1 MGNKYNKSDVVKH
14 ASQGAVFLHVKNIK
28 MNVKGVFMKDTKA
41 KQITVRITK
50 TQEDTL
56 QIMVDSGEHKSIA
69 AAVQYLINKE
79 AALKSN

>member
-1 MGNKYNKSDVVKH
+1 
-14 ASQGAVFLHVKNIK
+14 
-28 MNVKGVFMKDTKA
+28 MKDTKA

-56 QIMVDSGEHKSIA
+56 QRMVDSGEHKTIA
-69 AAVQYLINKE
+69 AVVQYLINKE

>member
-1 MGNKYNKSDVVKH
+1 
-14 ASQGAVFLHVKNIK
+14 
-28 MNVKGVFMKDTKA
+28 MNVKGVFIEDTKA

-56 QIMVDSGEHKSIA
+56 QRMVDDVEHKSIA